1 MEPKTPPHHK
11 AVKFEAPPKQK
22 LAVSCSAATHSF
34 SALAESMND
43 FTKAFIASGNSAS
56 NAYGLTTSQHK
67 IQAANHA
74 QEIKEGILDD
84 HELMLL
90 LNVLQQEPGA
100 ADFYLNL
107 KKDSLREKWVQ
118 NKILPFRASEYV
130 SQ

>member
-1 MEPKTPPHHK
+1 
-11 AVKFEAPPKQK
+11 
-22 LAVSCSAATHSF
+22 
-34 SALAESMND
+34 MND

-56 NAYGLTTSQHK
+56 NAYGLTTPQHK
-67 IQAANHA
+67 TQAANHA
-74 QEIKEGILDD
+74 EEIKEGILDD

-107 KKDSLREKWVQ
+107 KKDSLQEKWVQ